1 MKQVAFTWNLGRESL
16 KLRQLLVTGR
26 TFALLSLGSMVIVI
40 VIGIGAIL
48 HQNASTS
55 PVSSMKGFAAAVS
68 NGLFTD
74 MLAMEMPGAGG
85 EGETAASLSGKE
97 ISAFLVRLM
106 TDINPLDP
114 RSLLAREYPG
124 MGGNEAYLLRAGTSA
139 DMSIEPEDHDP
150 LPGAG
155 ESGGSEEGGPGD
167 DSGRPDPG
175 PDEVRSSDKEQAEG
189 SDHPPDGADNESNN
203 NADNPVKPVPSKPV
217 PSKPTTAG
225 RNVVFIYH
233 SHSRESWFPLLGDSK
248 YAESPKT
255 NVTLLGKRLQQK
267 LEKEGI
273 GAIQSATDYVTAI
286 KKYNWALS
294 YKYSKKT
301 VKDAMASNKDL
312 TFFFDIHRNS
322 LRKKQTTI
330 TIDGKAYA
338 QVMFIIG
345 QENPNWRKNEAFAN
359 KIQDKLEEQYPGIS
373 HGIWGKTTANG
384 NGEYNQS
391 LSPGSVLIEI
401 GGVDNTLEESY
412 RTVDA
417 LSKVIAELYWDAKK
431 VDLPQEAS

>member
-1 MKQVAFTWNLGRESL
+1 MKQVAITWNLGRESL

-26 TFALLSLGSMVIVI
+26 TFAFLSLGSMVMVI

-68 NGLFTD
+68 NDLFTD

-85 EGETAASLSGKE
+85 EGGTGHASLSGKE

-155 ESGGSEEGGPGD
+155 ESAEPEGGRLGD

-175 PDEVRSSDKEQAEG
+175 PDEIRSSDKEQAEG
-189 SDHPPDGADNESNN
+189 SDHTPDDNAAVNESDN
-203 NADNPVKPVPSKPV
+203 NADNPAKPV

-233 SHSRESWFPLLGDSK
+233 SHSRESWFPLLGDTK

-330 TIDGKAYA
+330 TINGKAYA

-359 KIQDKLEEQYPGIS
+359 KIQDKLEKQYPGIS

-431 VDLPQEAS
+431 VDIPKESS

>member
-1 MKQVAFTWNLGRESL
+1 MKHVAITWNLGRESQRF
-16 KLRQLLVTGR
+16 RQLLVTGR
-26 TFALLSLGSMVIVI
+26 TFAFLSLGSMIMVI
-40 VIGIGAIL
+40 VIGIGSIV
-48 HQNASTS
+48 HQSASTT
-55 PVSSMKGFAAAVS
+55 PMSSMKGFAAAVS
-68 NGLFTD
+68 SGLFTD
-74 MLAMEMPGAGG
+74 MLEMEMPGAGEQG
-85 EGETAASLSGKE
+85 DATIPLSGKE
-97 ISAFLVRLM
+97 IGSFLVRLM
-106 TDINPLDP
+106 TDINPSDP
-114 RSLLAREYPG
+114 KSLLTREYPV

-150 LPGAG
+150 LPGTGDTGTLEG
-155 ESGGSEEGGPGD
+155 ESTIDG
-167 DSGRPDPG
+167 SGRPDPG
-175 PDEVRSSDKEQAEG
+175 PDEDRSGDAGDNGGGNGTSEVPPVRNTDQSGSNPDK
-189 SDHPPDGADNESNN
+189 PDPSN
-203 NADNPVKPVPSKPV
+203 

-225 RNVVFIYH
+225 RDVVFIYH
-233 SHSRESWFPLLGDSK
+233 SHNRESWFPLLGDSK
-248 YAESPKT
+248 YAESPSK

-273 GAIQSATDYVTAI
+273 GALQSATDYVTAI

-330 TIDGKAYA
+330 TINGKAYA

-345 QENPNWRKNEAFAN
+345 QENANWRKNEAFAN
-359 KIQDKLEEQYPGIS
+359 KIQDKLEKQYPGIS

-417 LSKVIAELYWDAKK
+417 LAKVIAELYWDAKK
-431 VDLPQEAS
+431 VDLPKES

>member
-1 MKQVAFTWNLGRESL
+1 MKQVAITWNLGKESL
-16 KLRQLLVTGR
+16 KLRRLLVTGR
-26 TFALLSLGSMVIVI
+26 TFALLSLGSMVMVI

-48 HQNASTS
+48 HQSASTS

-74 MLAMEMPGAGG
+74 MLAMEMPAANPEGG
-85 EGETAASLSGKE
+85 TAASLSGKE

-106 TDINPLDP
+106 TDINPSDP
-114 RSLLAREYPG
+114 KSLLAREYPG
-124 MGGNEAYLLRAGTSA
+124 MGGNEAYLLRAGMSA
-139 DMSIEPEDHDP
+139 DMSIEPEDHEP

-155 ESGGSEEGGPGD
+155 ETDGPQEGGAGD
-167 DSGRPDPG
+167 GSGRPDPG
-175 PDEVRSSDKEQAEG
+175 PDEDRSADKEPGADEADSGDKPEAAVEDSGGNGGEG
-189 SDHPPDGADNESNN
+189 SEGA
-203 NADNPVKPVPSKPV
+203 V

-225 RNVVFIYH
+225 RKVVFIYH
-233 SHSRESWFPLLGDSK
+233 SHSRESWFPLVGDSK
-248 YAESPKT
+248 VAESPTK
-255 NVTLLGKRLQQK
+255 NITLLGKRLQQK

-286 KKYNWALS
+286 KEYNWALS

-301 VKDAMASNKDL
+301 VMDAMADNKDL

-330 TIDGKAYA
+330 TIDGQAYA

-417 LSKVIAELYWDAKK
+417 LAKVITGLYWDANK
-431 VDLPQEAS
+431 VDVPQES